1 MAREID
7 FKTVEK
13 IGVIRENEK
22 STVELRI
29 TEVNGSQMYDIRP
42 WYEDKDGNE
51 MCGKGIRLSKE
62 ELDTLVKLV
71 KKIK

>member
-29 TEVNGSQMYDIRP
+29 TEANGSQMYDIRS
-42 WYEDKDGNE
+42 WFEDKDGNE
-51 MCGKGIRLSKE
+51 KCGKGIRLTKE
-62 ELDTLVKLV
+62 ELDTLVKLI

>member
-22 STVELRI
+22 STVELRV
-29 TEVNGSQMYDIRP
+29 TSANGVEAYDLRS
-42 WYEDKDGNE
+42 WWTDDEGVEK
-51 MCGKGIRLSKE
+51 CGKGIRLTKE

>member
-22 STVELRI
+22 STVELRV
-29 TEVNGSQMYDIRP
+29 TSANGVEAYDLRS
-42 WYEDKDGNE
+42 WWTNDEGVEK
-51 MCGKGIRLSKE
+51 CGKGIRLTKE

>member
-1 MAREID
+1 MAKEFD

-22 STVELRI
+22 STVELRV
-29 TEVNGSQMYDIRP
+29 TEANGSQMYDIRS
-42 WYEDKDGNE
+42 WFEDKDGNE
-51 MCGKGIRLSKE
+51 KCGKGIRLSKE

>member
-22 STVELRI
+22 STVELRV
-29 TEVNGSQMYDIRP
+29 TSANGVEAYDLRS
-42 WYEDKDGNE
+42 WWTDDEGVEK
-51 MCGKGIRLSKE
+51 CGKGIRLTKE
-62 ELDTLVKLV
+62 ELDTLVKLI

>member
-13 IGVIRENEK
+13 IGIIRENEK
-22 STVELRI
+22 STVELRV
-29 TEVNGSQMYDIRP
+29 TSANGVEAYDLRSWWTDDEGI
-42 WYEDKDGNE
+42 EK
-51 MCGKGIRLSKE
+51 CGKGIRLTKE

>member
-22 STVELRI
+22 STVELRV
-29 TEVNGSQMYDIRP
+29 TSANGVEAYDLRS
-42 WYEDKDGNE
+42 WWTDDKGVE
-51 MCGKGIRLSKE
+51 KCGKGIRLTKE
-62 ELDTLVKLV
+62 ELDTLIKLI

>member
-22 STVELRI
+22 STVELRV
-29 TEVNGSQMYDIRP
+29 TSANGVEAYDLRS
-42 WYEDKDGNE
+42 WWTDDKGVE
-51 MCGKGIRLSKE
+51 KCGKGIRLTKE
-62 ELDTLVKLV
+62 ELDTLVKLI

>member
-13 IGVIRENEK
+13 IGVIRENGK
-22 STVELRI
+22 STVELRV
-29 TEVNGSQMYDIRP
+29 TSANGVEAYDLRS
-42 WYEDKDGNE
+42 WWTDDEGVEK
-51 MCGKGIRLSKE
+51 CGKGIRLTKE